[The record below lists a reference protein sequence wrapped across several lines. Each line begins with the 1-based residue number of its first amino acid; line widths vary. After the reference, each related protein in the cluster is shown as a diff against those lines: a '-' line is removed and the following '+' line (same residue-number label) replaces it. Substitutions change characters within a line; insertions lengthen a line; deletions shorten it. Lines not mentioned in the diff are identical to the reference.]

1 MSKPGATHPR
11 LWLTTRSRFSAVSVA
26 CILVTAP
33 LAIGSLLTGCGNKKV
48 HAAAPVTVPTQ
59 PPAPVSTPESSKS
72 PASIPAPN
80 TPAPTNP
87 APSNPP
93 ADLTP
98 QPDKLKRPTPVTPPA
113 TEPARPEAPQI
124 SPQLSPADQA
134 QLEKETNQLIAD
146 SEQNLQRTNGRD
158 LNASQKD
165 MVDKINGWLDQ
176 SRDAVRTSDWAR
188 AKNLA
193 QKAYLLSLE
202 LVKTL

>member
-1 MSKPGATHPR
+1 MSKPDATHPR
-11 LWLTTRSRFSAVSVA
+11 LWLTTRSRISAVGAA
-26 CILVTAP
+26 CIFVAAP
-33 LAIGSLLTGCGNKKV
+33 LVIASLLSGCSGKKV
-48 HAAAPVTVPTQ
+48 HAAAPVTVPAQ
-59 PPAPVSTPESSKS
+59 PPVPVATPETTRS

-80 TPAPTNP
+80 TPTPKNP

-93 ADLTP
+93 PDLAP
-98 QPDKLKRPTPVTPPA
+98 QPDKLKRPAPTTPPA
-113 TEPARPEAPQI
+113 TEPTRPEAPQI

-146 SEQNLQRTNGRD
+146 SQQNLHRADGRD

-202 LVKTL
+202 LIKTL

>member
-1 MSKPGATHPR
+1 MTC
-11 LWLTTRSRFSAVSVA
+11 SRISAAGAVS
-26 CILVTAP
+26 ILVATLFTMA
-33 LAIGSLLTGCGNKKV
+33 SLLSGCSGKKV
-48 HAAAPVTVPTQ
+48 HAAAPVTVPAQ
-59 PPAPVSTPESSKS
+59 PPVPVAAPETTKS

-80 TPAPTNP
+80 TPAPKNP

-98 QPDKLKRPTPVTPPA
+98 QPDKLKKPAVPPPTA
-113 TEPARPEAPQI
+113 EPARPEAPQI

-134 QLEKETNQLIAD
+134 QLEKETNQLVSD
-146 SEQNLQRTNGRD
+146 SEQNLHRADGRD

-193 QKAYLLSLE
+193 QKAYLLSIE
-202 LVKTL
+202 LIKTL